1 MFLSRAAEDIVV
13 SNVTCVED
21 FSSVQKA
28 TTTAT
33 SAASGKCA
41 PFVLKKKCLSD

>member
-1 MFLSRAAEDIVV
+1 MLLSRTAEEKVV
-13 SNVTCVED
+13 SDVTCVED

-33 SAASGKCA
+33 KAATGTCVQ
-41 PFVLKKKCLSD
+41 FVLKKKCLSD

>member
-1 MFLSRAAEDIVV
+1 MLLSRTAEEKVVSCVNFAEDI
-13 SNVTCVED
+13 
-21 FSSVQKA
+21 SSVQKA

-33 SAASGKCA
+33 KTAAGTCA